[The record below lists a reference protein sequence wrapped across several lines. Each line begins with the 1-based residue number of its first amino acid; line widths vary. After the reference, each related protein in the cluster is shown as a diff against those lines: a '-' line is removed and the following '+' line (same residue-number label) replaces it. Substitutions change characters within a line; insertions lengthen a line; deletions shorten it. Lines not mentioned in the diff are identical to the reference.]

1 MVARIGCEL
10 VPNSGPALI
19 VDQGRLLTGV
29 EFTLVSYVA
38 GVNWVREQCVE
49 MTARE
54 GFAAALGATRCRAAF
69 RPKPETVGLLLDP
82 AHAAELTI
90 ESEDAAYR
98 LGLGRVDDE
107 RALARVIAQR
117 HIAAHPHAL
126 LLRGGDLVA
135 DAFAG
140 DLALELGEGQQHV
153 ERQASDRA
161 RRVELLRHRDERHS
175 LGVEELDQ
183 PRKICERSGQPVD
196 LVDDHDAAGPD
207 VAEQILQRRSLY
219 ITAREPAIV
228 IARFGQYPAL
238 VALAADEGL
247 AGFALRRERIEL
259 LLEPFLGG
267 FAGVDRAALAARVTP
282 RHCCSPS
289 RRRLGKLVA
298 RSGD

>member
-19 VDQGRLLTGV
+19 VDQGRLLTGI
-29 EFTLVSYVA
+29 EGTLVRNLA

-54 GFAAALGATRCRAAF
+54 GFAAAPGAIRCRAAF

-107 RALARVIAQR
+107 RALVDVIAQR
-117 HIAAHPHAL
+117 HIAAHPHTL

-135 DAFAG
+135 DAFTG
-140 DLALELGEGQQHV
+140 DLTLELGKGQQHV
-153 ERQASDRA
+153 ERQAPHRA

-175 LGVEELDQ
+175 LGVE
-183 PRKICERSGQPVD
+183 
-196 LVDDHDAAGPD
+196 
-207 VAEQILQRRSLY
+207 
-219 ITAREPAIV
+219 
-228 IARFGQYPAL
+228 
-238 VALAADEGL
+238 
-247 AGFALRRERIEL
+247 
-259 LLEPFLGG
+259 
-267 FAGVDRAALAARVTP
+267 
-282 RHCCSPS
+282 
-289 RRRLGKLVA
+289 
-298 RSGD
+298 